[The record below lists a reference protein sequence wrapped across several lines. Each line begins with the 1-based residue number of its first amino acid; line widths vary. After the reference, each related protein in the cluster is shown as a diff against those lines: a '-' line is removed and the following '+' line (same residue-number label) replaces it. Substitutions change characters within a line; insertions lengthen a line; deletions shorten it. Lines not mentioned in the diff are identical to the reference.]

1 MNIYINPKTL
11 VKDLSVGYQQMVEI
25 AKAVQQDA
33 QVLIMD
39 EPSAPLTGAEVE
51 SMFKVVQLLKSK
63 GVSIIYISHRLEE
76 IFRLADRIVVLCDG
90 EYIKTLNTK
99 DTDME
104 ELIKLMVGREL
115 NATYP
120 ARKNYIQ
127 DEILTRSEERRVGK
141 ECRSRWSPY
150 H

>member
-1 MNIYINPKTL
+1 MEREAEKAFKQLNIHINPKTL

-63 GVSIIYISHRLEE
+63 E
-76 IFRLADRIVVLCDG
+76 I
-90 EYIKTLNTK
+90 
-99 DTDME
+99 
-104 ELIKLMVGREL
+104 GR
-115 NATYP
+115 AH
-120 ARKNYIQ
+120 
-127 DEILTRSEERRVGK
+127 V
-141 ECRSRWSPY
+141 
-150 H
+150 